1 MRISLFL
8 YGSVFFIPMASLSAA
23 PQPAMRPALLGTGPD
38 SLINL
43 IDTAKLMKRGQG
55 DAAIRFSVYLD
66 KDGQGFDMWTYRR
79 SPHSDILAQEVADEC
94 RRAKFVPAIS
104 NSRRV
109 WSYVSGTVMFGV
121 IDGRP
126 HLRIFLNQEPEHLQK
141 GDDFIAPQ
149 EVFTYNDEFEGFI
162 YPSDPM
168 LSGTVCVKLDTDA
181 TGKLLSSK
189 VTYESP
195 AGGGFGKAVMEKLHK
210 ITFLPGYLRGQPV
223 ACSTTWQLLFHGRG
237 RSTHWNTD

>member
-66 KDGQGFDMWTYRR
+66 KDGEGSDMWTYRR

-94 RRAKFVPAIS
+94 RRAKFIPAIS

-121 IDGRP
+121 IDGKP
-126 HLRIFLNQEPEHLQK
+126 HLRIFLNQEPEHLKK

-162 YPSDPM
+162 YPSPEM
-168 LSGTVCVKLDTDA
+168 LSGTVCLKLDTDA

-195 AGGGFGKAVMEKLHK
+195 AGAGFGKAVMERLHK
-210 ITFLPGYLRGQPV
+210 ITFLPGYLNGQPV
-223 ACSTTWQLLFHGRG
+223 ACSTTWQLLFRGRG